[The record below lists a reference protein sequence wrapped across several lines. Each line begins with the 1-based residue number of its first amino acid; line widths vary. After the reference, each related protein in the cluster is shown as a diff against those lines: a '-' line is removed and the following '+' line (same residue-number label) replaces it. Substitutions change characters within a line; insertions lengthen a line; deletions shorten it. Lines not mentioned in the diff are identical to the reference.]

1 MPTYSHKLLSGSTQ
15 GKPIKVTSTTTGAA
29 NTVHT
34 AVAGTTNFDL
44 IDIYATNNSAS
55 AVDINLG
62 WGGVTVDETL
72 GPISIAAD
80 AGPVKIAD
88 KFPLQ
93 NGLVVAAWASIA
105 DDILLTGVVSAYVA

>member
-1 MPTYSHKLLSGSTQ
+1 MAYLPKLLSGSTN

-29 NTVHT
+29 DTIHT
-34 AVAGTTNFDL
+34 AVAGTSN
-44 IDIYATNNSAS
+44 IDMIDVYATNNSAA
-55 AVDINLG
+55 AVDVSIG

-72 GPISIAAD
+72 GPISIPAD

-93 NGLVVAAWASIA
+93 NGMVVKAWAGSA
-105 DDILLTGVVSAYVA
+105 NVILLTGAVAGHT

>member
-1 MPTYSHKLLSGSTQ
+1 MAWAPKLLSGCTD

-34 AVAGTTNFDL
+34 AVAGTSSIDL
-44 IDIYATNNSAS
+44 IDIWATNNSAA
-55 AVDINLG
+55 AVDVSIG

-72 GPISIAAD
+72 GPISIPAD

-93 NGLVVAAWASIA
+93 NGMVVKAWAGSA
-105 DDILLTGVVSAYVA
+105 NVILLTGAVAGHT

>member
-1 MPTYSHKLLSGSTQ
+1 MAFTPKLLSGCTQ
-15 GKPIKVTSTTTGAA
+15 GKPIKVTSTTTGGA

-34 AVAGTTNFDL
+34 AVAGTSN
-44 IDIYATNNSAS
+44 IDFIDVYATNNSAS
-55 AVDINLG
+55 SVDISLG

-72 GPISIAAD
+72 GPVSIAAN

-93 NGLVVAAWASIA
+93 NGLVLSAWASVA
-105 DDILLTGVVSAYVA
+105 DDILLTGRVTGYTT